1 MRIER
6 VSKANQ
12 SARDFKEILMSVA
25 AQEGVVDSVI
35 DQRQV
40 MGAVVASCLGWALDL
55 FDLFVLLYV
64 APVIGRLFFPSEHAM
79 LSLAAVYASFA
90 VTLLMRPLGS
100 AWFGSYADRN
110 GRKGAMIFA
119 VVGVGVST
127 AAFGLLP
134 TVMQVGLAAPLLFL
148 ALRLIQGVFVGG
160 VVASTHTIGTESVAP
175 KYRGAVSG
183 LIGGGGAGIGALL
196 ASVTYLTMSAAFP
209 GDLFDV
215 WGWRCMFFTGIISS
229 VLGFFIFNSLEESP
243 LWKQLAAEKA
253 AKAALQG
260 TSVRI
265 KVVRSPIRDVFS
277 RDYRSILL
285 VNLLLTIGGGSGY
298 YLTSG
303 YLPTFLK
310 VVSHAPNGV
319 AAAILMVC
327 SVAVVIASVAAGHLS
342 QFIGRKGAFIWIG
355 AVRLIALP
363 GLFLLLPTAHTI
375 TMIGFYAVLL
385 SGLGSA
391 GYAPILIFLNERFPT
406 AIRAT
411 GTGLS
416 WNIGFA
422 IGGMMPTAVSLVAK
436 DATELPM
443 TLAIFLGVI
452 SVIFLIGAFV
462 VPETLGQLQQG
473 AVREADAD

>member
-1 MRIER
+1 MM
-6 VSKANQ
+6 
-12 SARDFKEILMSVA
+12 MSVA
-25 AQEGVVDSVI
+25 AQSGAAVPAI
-35 DQRQV
+35 NRRQV

-55 FDLFVLLYV
+55 FDLFVLLFV
-64 APVIGRLFFPSEHAM
+64 APVVGRLFFPSEHAM

-100 AWFGSYADRN
+100 ALFGSYADRR
-110 GRKGAMIFA
+110 GRKGAMILA
-119 VVGVGVST
+119 VVGVGLST

-134 TVMQVGLAAPLLFL
+134 TVAQVGVIAPVLFL
-148 ALRLIQGVFVGG
+148 LLRLVQGVFVGG
-160 VVASTHTIGTESVAP
+160 VVASTHTIGTESVAL

-183 LIGGGGAGIGALL
+183 LIGGGGAGLGALL
-196 ASVTYLTMSAAFP
+196 ASLTYLAMSSLFP

-229 VLGFFIFNSLEESP
+229 VLGLFVFNSLEESP
-243 LWKQLAAEKA
+243 LWKKLAAEKA
-253 AKAALQG
+253 ARAAADK
-260 TSVRI
+260 TRNAPVE
-265 KVVRSPIRDVFS
+265 VVRSPIRTLFS
-277 RDYRSILL
+277 RDYRSILF

-310 VVSHAPNGV
+310 VVNHAPNGT
-319 AAAILMVC
+319 AAAILMLC

-342 QFIGRKGAFIWIG
+342 TFIGRKRTFILLGAI
-355 AVRLIALP
+355 RLFALP
-363 GLFLLLPTAHTI
+363 ALFLLLPTAQTI
-375 TMIGFYAVLL
+375 TMVGVYAVIL
-385 SGLGSA
+385 SALGSA

-422 IGGMMPTAVSLVAK
+422 IGGMMPTLVSLVAK
-436 DATELPM
+436 DASQLPM
-443 TLAIFLGVI
+443 TLAIFVGAI
-452 SVIFLIGAFV
+452 SVIFLVGACV
-462 VPETLGQLQQG
+462 VPETLGKLEG
-473 AVREADAD
+473 GSARIPS

>member
-1 MRIER
+1 
-6 VSKANQ
+6 
-12 SARDFKEILMSVA
+12 MSVA
-25 AQEGVVDSVI
+25 AQNGAALPAV

-55 FDLFVLLYV
+55 FDLFVLLFV
-64 APVIGRLFFPSEHAM
+64 APVVGRLFFPSEHAM

-100 AWFGSYADRN
+100 AWFGSYADRH
-110 GRKGAMIFA
+110 GRKGAMITA
-119 VVGVGVST
+119 VVGVGLST

-134 TVMQVGLAAPLLFL
+134 TVAQVGLVAPILFL
-148 ALRLIQGVFVGG
+148 MLRLVQGVFVGG

-183 LIGGGGAGIGALL
+183 LIGGGGAGLGALL
-196 ASVTYLTMSAAFP
+196 ASLTYLAMSAIFP

-215 WGWRCMFFTGIISS
+215 WGWRCMFFTGIVSS
-229 VLGFFIFNSLEESP
+229 ILGLFVFSSLEESP
-243 LWKQLAAEKA
+243 LWKKLAAEKA
-253 AKAALQG
+253 AKAAMQN
-260 TSVRI
+260 TAEPVE
-265 KVVRSPIRDVFS
+265 VVRSPIRTLFS
-277 RDYRSILL
+277 RDYRSILF

-310 VVSHAPNGV
+310 VVSHAPNGA
-319 AAAILMVC
+319 AAAILMIC
-327 SVAVVIASVAAGHLS
+327 SVAVVIASIAAGHLS
-342 QFIGRKGAFIWIG
+342 TFIGRKSAFVWIG
-355 AVRLIALP
+355 LIRLIALP
-363 GLFLLLPTAHTI
+363 ALFLLLPTAQSI
-375 TMIGFYAVLL
+375 TMIGVYAVIL
-385 SGLGSA
+385 SALGSA

-436 DATELPM
+436 DAGQLPI
-443 TLAIFLGVI
+443 TLAIFAGAI
-452 SVIFLIGAFV
+452 SVIFLAGAFI
-462 VPETLGQLQQG
+462 VPETRGKLDNDT
-473 AVREADAD
+473 AREAA

>member
-1 MRIER
+1 
-6 VSKANQ
+6 
-12 SARDFKEILMSVA
+12 MSVA
-25 AQEGVVDSVI
+25 AQNGAAAPAV

-64 APVIGRLFFPSEHAM
+64 APVVGRLFFPSEHAM

-100 AWFGSYADRN
+100 ALFGSYADRR
-110 GRKGAMIFA
+110 GRKGAMIVA
-119 VVGVGVST
+119 VVGVGLST

-134 TVMQVGLAAPLLFL
+134 TVAQAGLLAPILFL
-148 ALRLIQGVFVGG
+148 LLRLIQGVFVGG

-183 LIGGGGAGIGALL
+183 LIGGGGAGLGALL
-196 ASVTYLTMSAAFP
+196 ASVTFLAMSALFP
-209 GDLFDV
+209 GDAFDV

-229 VLGFFIFNSLEESP
+229 VLGLFVFNSLEESP
-243 LWKQLAAEKA
+243 LWKKLAAEKA
-253 AKAALQG
+253 AKATAQVK
-260 TSVRI
+260 SAPVE
-265 KVVRSPIRDVFS
+265 VVRSPLKTLFS
-277 RDYRSILL
+277 RDYRKILF

-310 VVSHAPNGV
+310 VVSHAPNGA
-319 AAAILMVC
+319 AAAILMIC
-327 SVAVVIASVAAGHLS
+327 SVAVVIASIAAGHLS
-342 QFIGRKGAFIWIG
+342 TFIGRKGTFVWIG
-355 AVRLIALP
+355 LVRLVALP
-363 GLFLLLPTAHTI
+363 ALFLLLPTADSI
-375 TMIGFYAVLL
+375 MMVGVYAVLL
-385 SGLGSA
+385 SALGSA

-406 AIRAT
+406 SIRAT

-436 DATELPM
+436 DASQLPM
-443 TLAIFLGVI
+443 TLAIFVGAI
-452 SVIFLIGAFV
+452 SVVFLVGAFV
-462 VPETLGQLQQG
+462 VPETLGKLEG
-473 AVREADAD
+473 GSARTPT

>member
-1 MRIER
+1 
-6 VSKANQ
+6 
-12 SARDFKEILMSVA
+12 MSVA
-25 AQEGVVDSVI
+25 AQNGAAAPAVD
-35 DQRQV
+35 QQQV

-64 APVIGRLFFPSEHAM
+64 APVVGRLFFPSEHAM

-100 AWFGSYADRN
+100 ALFGSYADRR
-110 GRKGAMIFA
+110 GRKGAMIVA
-119 VVGVGVST
+119 VVGVGLST

-134 TVMQVGLAAPLLFL
+134 TVAQVGLLAPILFL
-148 ALRLIQGVFVGG
+148 VLRLIQGVFVGG

-183 LIGGGGAGIGALL
+183 LIGGGGAGLGALL
-196 ASVTYLTMSAAFP
+196 ASVTFLAMSALFP
-209 GDLFDV
+209 GDAFDV

-229 VLGFFIFNSLEESP
+229 VLGLFVFNSLEESP
-243 LWKQLAAEKA
+243 LWKKLAAEKA
-253 AKAALQG
+253 AKAAAQVK
-260 TSVRI
+260 SAPVEI
-265 KVVRSPIRDVFS
+265 VRSPLKTLFS
-277 RDYRSILL
+277 RDYRKILF

-310 VVSHAPNGV
+310 VVSHAPNGA
-319 AAAILMVC
+319 AAAILMIC
-327 SVAVVIASVAAGHLS
+327 SVAVVIASIAAGHLS
-342 QFIGRKGAFIWIG
+342 TFIGRKGTFVWIG
-355 AVRLIALP
+355 LLRLVALP
-363 GLFLLLPTAHTI
+363 ALFLLLPTADSI
-375 TMIGFYAVLL
+375 MMVGVYAVLL
-385 SGLGSA
+385 SALGSA

-406 AIRAT
+406 SIRAT

-436 DATELPM
+436 DASQLPM
-443 TLAIFLGVI
+443 TLAIFVGAI
-452 SVIFLIGAFV
+452 SVIFLVGAFV
-462 VPETLGQLQQG
+462 VPETLGKLEG
-473 AVREADAD
+473 GSARSPS